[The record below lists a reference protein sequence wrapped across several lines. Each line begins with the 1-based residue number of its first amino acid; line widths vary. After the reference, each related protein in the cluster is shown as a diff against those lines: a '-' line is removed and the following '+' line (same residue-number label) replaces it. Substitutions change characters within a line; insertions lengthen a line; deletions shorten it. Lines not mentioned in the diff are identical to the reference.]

1 MYIKWKNIFFWVL
14 VIFLLIAIFQQGNML
29 MNNIKKT
36 ASAFQKEQI
45 IDIEDKKE
53 ESEIAKSNIEI
64 EEKDIFTN
72 DFLKIIMKKTIPM
85 MELGYKINGE
95 DKANNILFS
104 IFSLT
109 TKINLKDPK
118 TLLSAQIPMLESYEP
133 DDVDI
138 TLEDQIAIYDDLAQK
153 PMNDEEIITNNNATE
168 ANTKL
173 NNDDPLVLIYHT
185 HTTESYTSSSKTK
198 IDYISPWRTLD
209 ESKNMTRIGKEVKSI
224 LENQYGIKVIHDKTV
239 HDYPDYSVSYT
250 RSLQTIEKV
259 LKDNPTI
266 KYVFDLHRDGLTNTK
281 KNRDNYVTVFG
292 EQELA
297 KVMMVVGNDNFNSD
311 QNMSFA
317 QKIQNKLDDKYP
329 GITKDLLN
337 RDNRKYN
344 QFVSDYAALI
354 EVGSNLNT
362 LEEAV
367 EASKPIANVLG
378 EIITE
383 LEE

>member
-1 MYIKWKNIFFWVL
+1 VYIKWKNIFFWVL

>member
-1 MYIKWKNIFFWVL
+1 
-14 VIFLLIAIFQQGNML
+14 ML

>member
-14 VIFLLIAIFQQGNML
+14 IICLLIAILQQGNML
-29 MNNIKKT
+29 INNIKKT

-45 IDIEDKKE
+45 IEIEEKKE
-53 ESEIAKSNIEI
+53 ESEITKINNENK
-64 EEKDIFTN
+64 EKKDVFTN

-95 DKANNILFS
+95 DNSNILLS

-133 DDVDI
+133 DDVNI
-138 TLEDQIAIYDDLAQK
+138 TLEDQKAIYDDLSQK

-168 ANTKL
+168 TNSNL
-173 NNDDPLVLIYHT
+173 NKEDPLVLIYHT
-185 HTTESYTSSSKTK
+185 HTTESYTSSSQTK
-198 IDYISPWRTLD
+198 IDYISPWRTLE

-224 LENQYGIKVIHDKTV
+224 LENQYGIKVIHDTTV

-266 KYVFDLHRDGLTNTK
+266 KYVFDLHRDGLKNTK

-317 QKIQNKLDDKYP
+317 QRIQNKLDDKYP

-367 EASKPIANVLG
+367 EASKPIANVIG